1 MVVDVAAVDIEDVD
15 VVGFGGLVVVSN
27 TQPRLDVEFQFQFKV
42 EC

>member
-15 VVGFGGLVVVSN
+15 VVGFGGLGVVSI
-27 TQPRLDVEFQFQFKV
+27 TQPTLIIEFQFQFKV